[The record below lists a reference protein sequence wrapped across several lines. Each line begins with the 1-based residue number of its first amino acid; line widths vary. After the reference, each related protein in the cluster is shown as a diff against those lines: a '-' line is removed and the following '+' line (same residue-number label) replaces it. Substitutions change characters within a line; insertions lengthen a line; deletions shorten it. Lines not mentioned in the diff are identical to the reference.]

1 MDDRNITDQVKSEL
15 KSDPVYR
22 FDDVDVQTFA
32 GIVQL
37 SGFATTEAQKQRATQ
52 LAQTVPGVMQVKNV
66 ISMKPQPL
74 EPTGR
79 TNAAPMP
86 SKQ

>member
-1 MDDRNITDQVKSEL
+1 MQDEAITKQVKSEL
-15 KSDPVYR
+15 KSDPTYK

-37 SGFATTEAQKQRATQ
+37 SGFVNIESQKQRAGQ
-52 LAQTVPGVMQVKNV
+52 LAQSVQGAMEVKNM
-66 ISMKPQPL
+66 IAMKPEPL
-74 EPTGR
+74 APTGK

-86 SKQ
+86 SNP